1 MDVLAMLPSFPVGSP
16 SPSTMQQSKICQNLQ
31 VPRMYHEHLSISNPS
46 YLSKKR
52 MMDPEKKKHGNRQ
65 SINNLHHPSLSLSL
79 HSNIYSGTAST
90 APQWPNEADQRSKAG
105 AKESDDIRKGVTVD
119 GHRGTKDQH
128 KTWRKTREKK
138 GRTPGE
144 KNGTKPGNQPTNLR
158 MVHSFRPWFNG
169 NS

>member
-52 MMDPEKKKHGNRQ
+52 MMDPE

-128 KTWRKTREKK
+128 KTWRKTREK
-138 GRTPGE
+138 REEHLE
-144 KNGTKPGNQPTNLR
+144 KKMGQNPEINQQI
-158 MVHSFRPWFNG
+158 
-169 NS
+169 

>member
-52 MMDPEKKKHGNRQ
+52 MMDPEKKNTGIDNQ
-65 SINNLHHPSLSLSL
+65 SIIYITPLSLSLSTFQYIFRNRINGSSVAKWGRSAFQSRRQRVRWHPQRR
-79 HSNIYSGTAST
+79 HSRWTPRHKRPTQNL
-90 APQWPNEADQRSKAG
+90 E
-105 AKESDDIRKGVTVD
+105 
-119 GHRGTKDQH
+119 KDP
-128 KTWRKTREKK
+128 RKK